1 MNKISQINSGAD
13 KTKALAVV
21 DSLKLAVESGDVA
34 GFACITISKT
44 EKLEVFIGNVTG
56 IKNLRFAGAA
66 SYLLN
71 EFLNGE

>member
-1 MNKISQINSGAD
+1 MKLIKPINSGAN
-13 KTKALAVV
+13 KEKALAVI
-21 DSLKLAVESGDVA
+21 DSLKAAVESGDVA
-34 GFACITISKT
+34 GFACITISKAD
-44 EKLEVFIGNVTG
+44 KLEVYVGNVTG